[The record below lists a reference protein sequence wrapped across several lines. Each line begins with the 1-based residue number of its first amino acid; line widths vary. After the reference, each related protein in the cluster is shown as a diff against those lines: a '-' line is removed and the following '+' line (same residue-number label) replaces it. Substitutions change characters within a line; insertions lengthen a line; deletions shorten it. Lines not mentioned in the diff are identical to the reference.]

1 MRIQIN
7 GEPREIPQSSLS
19 LNELLDTLSLP
30 PQRIAVELNKTMV
43 PRSQWEKTTL
53 KDGDQIEIVH
63 FVGGGED
70 RRQPAVTPA
79 AIKRAK
85 LLFDRRTV

>member
-1 MRIQIN
+1 VRIQIN
-7 GEPREIPQSSLS
+7 GQPREIPQSSLS

-30 PQRIAVELNKTMV
+30 SQRIAVELNKTIV

-63 FVGGGED
+63 FVGGGEIHWAD
-70 RRQPAVTPA
+70 GGR
-79 AIKRAK
+79 
-85 LLFDRRTV
+85 